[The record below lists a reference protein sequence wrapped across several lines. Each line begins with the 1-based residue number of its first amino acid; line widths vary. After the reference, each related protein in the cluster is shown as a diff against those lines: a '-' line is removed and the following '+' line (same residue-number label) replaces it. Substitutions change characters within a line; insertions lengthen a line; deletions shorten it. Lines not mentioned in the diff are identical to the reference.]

1 MSADILRNLL
11 ISWNYV
17 SFPICI
23 CNKKNVPSVVH
34 NFKKGGGLFVQE
46 MFLKKWERGGH
57 RYGKLIGESWFSWW
71 KSWCGDDGPSKRRRK
86 KKRLYLKRTSV
97 GKEMRVGWID
107 GWGSTI
113 PHYLQGFIVG
123 GLGCLP
129 FCSIHTHSY
138 DKLIELAIG
147 YSVSKVLAAAA
158 ATLAFKEEIE
168 MCIQ

>member
-1 MSADILRNLL
+1 MGNWLARVDSVDGKADAAMMAQ
-11 ISWNYV
+11 V
-17 SFPICI
+17 
-23 CNKKNVPSVVH
+23 K
-34 NFKKGGGLFVQE
+34 E
-46 MFLKKWERGGH
+46 E
-57 RYGKLIGESWFSWW
+57 
-71 KSWCGDDGPSKRRRK
+71 K

-158 ATLAFKEEIE
+158 AATLAFKEEIE